1 MNWVADALAKLGC
14 VMNEQFVILNAPP
27 SDTISCFVLSDVN
40 GESVCKLAAPNLA
53 ILD

>member
-14 VMNEQFVILNAPP
+14 VMKEQFVILNAPP

-40 GESVCKLAAPNLA
+40 GESVCRLSAPNLA
-53 ILD
+53 ILA